1 MTQHRPLVHV
11 FLIQESMPLDALV
24 AVSLYFRK
32 RYDTY
37 RICAILYCSVTHL
50 EFLE

>member
-37 RICAILYCSVTHL
+37 RICAILCTVL
-50 EFLE
+50 EFIE